1 MEALPVSDSAA
12 PESPPPR
19 GERPPRNVTSVGA
32 LVVRADSLL
41 VVRMT
46 YGPSAGRYMLP
57 GGLLDQGE
65 ALDVA
70 AAREV
75 REETGVEARPVGV
88 VGVRSRVNGL
98 DNDTYVIWLLEPV
111 AGEPVA
117 DGTECDDCRYLTF
130 EEIAARDDVVY
141 LVKYLAARI
150 QSGTL
155 ALQTRVTD
163 YAYQLPGTTPDTWK
177 LFM

>member
-1 MEALPVSDSAA
+1 VSDSTQRSARA
-12 PESPPPR
+12 
-19 GERPPRNVTSVGA
+19 PRNVTAVGA
-32 LVVRADSLL
+32 LVVRDESLL

-57 GGLLDQGE
+57 GGLLDPGE

-75 REETGVEARPVGV
+75 REETGIEARPIGIVGL
-88 VGVRSRVNGL
+88 RSRVIGQ
-98 DNDTYVIWLLEPV
+98 DNDTYVLWLLEPV

-117 DGTECDDCRYLTF
+117 DGTECDDCRYLSF
-130 EEIAARDDVVY
+130 DEIATREDVVY
-141 LVKYLAARI
+141 FVKYLASRI
-150 QSGTL
+150 QSGQIATHS
-155 ALQTRVTD
+155 RVTD
-163 YAYQLPGTTPDTWK
+163 YEYQLPGTTPDTWK